1 MFFMPSII
9 TLITEYHIQNR
20 QQRIHGRIKDM
31 SFSLLGIF
39 QKPDIGAL
47 QQSRDIPALI
57 RLLNHGN
64 FDTRWRA
71 ARALGMMGNDATVP
85 LLLAIQNPDIN
96 IRLGAIEALA
106 SIRDPAAIKRLQVI
120 LASDEINELRWAAA
134 LALGEIGDQTVAPA
148 LMSALSDD
156 DRYVRYGAAK
166 ALEQIGWSAETDK
179 DRAFYYI
186 ALQDWAAIK
195 KLGESATGP
204 LIELLKERHPAI
216 RAQIVEILGFIGGV
230 EAKKTC
236 EKVLRDPDG
245 NVRWRAVLSSERC
258 GVPISQ
264 LPLGLSKRPRTGPSI
279 FGATLLNF
287 FFLGVGYDY
296 LGKWWG
302 LVIWEVYM
310 LLIVLGQILWDP
322 YMPFIIAFPI
332 TTLFAVHTFYI
343 AKREWT
349 LSV

>member
-1 MFFMPSII
+1 
-9 TLITEYHIQNR
+9 
-20 QQRIHGRIKDM
+20 M

-57 RLLNHGN
+57 RLLSHGN

-279 FGATLLNF
+279 FGAILLNF

-302 LVIWEVYM
+302 LVLWEIYM

-332 TTLFAVHTFYI
+332 TTLFAIYTFYI

>member
-1 MFFMPSII
+1 
-9 TLITEYHIQNR
+9 
-20 QQRIHGRIKDM
+20 
-31 SFSLLGIF
+31 
-39 QKPDIGAL
+39 
-47 QQSRDIPALI
+47 
-57 RLLNHGN
+57 
-64 FDTRWRA
+64 
-71 ARALGMMGNDATVP
+71 
-85 LLLAIQNPDIN
+85 
-96 IRLGAIEALA
+96 
-106 SIRDPAAIKRLQVI
+106 
-120 LASDEINELRWAAA
+120 
-134 LALGEIGDQTVAPA
+134 
-148 LMSALSDD
+148 MSALSDI

-245 NVRWRAVLSSERC
+245 NVRWRAVLSSKRC
-258 GVPISQ
+258 GVPTSRI
-264 LPLGLSKRPRTGPSI
+264 PLGLSKRPRTGPSI

-302 LVIWEVYM
+302 LVLWEIYM